1 MDNQL
6 EQARLRLELE
16 EIEGLLEERRL
27 MRRQRNL
34 EARLARQKLLGRVQ
48 CARLERERR
57 RHELELEMGQ
67 AQLEQKMMLLRCQN
81 ELFLAQVQALR
92 TA

>member
-16 EIEGLLEERRL
+16 EIEGLLEERKL
-27 MRRQRNL
+27 QRRQRNL
-34 EARLARQKLLGRVQ
+34 EACLARQELLGRVQ
-48 CARLERERR
+48 SARLERERR

-67 AQLEQKMMLLRCQN
+67 RQLEQRMMLLRCQSD
-81 ELFLAQVQALR
+81 LFLAQVQALR
-92 TA
+92 SA